1 MKIAPRLALISVAL
15 FLVSSSVLSYAIY
28 STSSGFIEK
37 NIIARLEERSFH
49 AIDKIDRLMYEN
61 IVAARVMASDP
72 IIGSPAATAKEKAD
86 RLIEFRNLFKSYIS
100 ISLYDMA
107 GVNIA
112 DSAGLAV
119 GERRELSDYWPA
131 IAGGEDNALCFSHS
145 ETLKRM
151 VIYFASV
158 VKDGT
163 GNRSGVVVARLAI
176 EKLNE
181 ILNSVSGTFKAEDLI
196 EVDLVDKDG
205 LLLFSSHAKD
215 SILQEQPH
223 DWEMIQAY
231 AAEGDATTSFRAAE
245 LEHGRRI
252 EKIFAVTME
261 PGFKDFKGNSWMLIL
276 HLPVETAF
284 ASVDRLQLRVA
295 VILLIAGLL
304 GIATIAVFSHRM
316 TLPLKQLAGAARE
329 IGRGNLEVKVEIGGN
344 DEVGELVERFNKM
357 VVDLK
362 NTSDRVA
369 ATTAELKDFAYI
381 VSHDLKA
388 PLRAITSLTNWLAA
402 DYGDKLDEEGRETLR
417 LLDQQ
422 AKRMNG
428 LIEGILEYSRVGRVQ
443 QEKQL
448 VDLEELVREVIDL
461 VVPVDRVT
469 ATIETGLPALVIDR
483 TRIYQ
488 VFQNLIGNA
497 VKYLDKPSGE
507 IRVGCL
513 DEGGPYTFYVA
524 DNGQGIEEKYF
535 DKVFQIFQTLR
546 ARDEVEGSGV
556 GLTIVKKIVEMHG
569 GRIWLES
576 KIGEGTT
583 FWFTLPRGNDM

>member
-1 MKIAPRLALISVAL
+1 
-15 FLVSSSVLSYAIY
+15 
-28 STSSGFIEK
+28 
-37 NIIARLEERSFH
+37 
-49 AIDKIDRLMYEN
+49 
-61 IVAARVMASDP
+61 
-72 IIGSPAATAKEKAD
+72 
-86 RLIEFRNLFKSYIS
+86 
-100 ISLYDMA
+100 
-107 GVNIA
+107 
-112 DSAGLAV
+112 
-119 GERRELSDYWPA
+119 
-131 IAGGEDNALCFSHS
+131 
-145 ETLKRM
+145 M

-369 ATTAELKDFAYI
+369 ATTAE
-381 VSHDLKA
+381 
-388 PLRAITSLTNWLAA
+388 
-402 DYGDKLDEEGRETLR
+402 
-417 LLDQQ
+417 
-422 AKRMNG
+422 
-428 LIEGILEYSRVGRVQ
+428 
-443 QEKQL
+443 
-448 VDLEELVREVIDL
+448 
-461 VVPVDRVT
+461 
-469 ATIETGLPALVIDR
+469 
-483 TRIYQ
+483 
-488 VFQNLIGNA
+488 
-497 VKYLDKPSGE
+497 
-507 IRVGCL
+507 
-513 DEGGPYTFYVA
+513 
-524 DNGQGIEEKYF
+524 
-535 DKVFQIFQTLR
+535 
-546 ARDEVEGSGV
+546 
-556 GLTIVKKIVEMHG
+556 
-569 GRIWLES
+569 
-576 KIGEGTT
+576 
-583 FWFTLPRGNDM
+583 

>member
-1 MKIAPRLALISVAL
+1 MKIAPRLTLISAAL
-15 FLVSSSVLSYAIY
+15 FLAVSSVLSYAIY
-28 STSSGFIEK
+28 SASSGFIEK
-37 NIIARLEERSFH
+37 DIIARLEERAFH
-49 AIDKIDRLMYEN
+49 TIDKIDRLMYEN
-61 IVAARVMASDP
+61 ITAARVMASDP
-72 IIGSPAATAKEKAD
+72 IIGSPAATAEEKAD
-86 RLIEFRNLFKSYIS
+86 RLIEFRNLFKSHIS

-107 GVNIA
+107 RVNIA

-119 GERRELSDYWPA
+119 GERREFTDYWPA
-131 IAGGEDNALCFSHS
+131 IAGGEDTALCFGHS
-145 ETLKRM
+145 EILKRT

-163 GNRSGVVVARLAI
+163 GNRSGVVVARLPI

-181 ILNSVSGTFKAEDLI
+181 ILKSVSGTVKVEESI
-196 EVDLVDKDG
+196 EVDLVDRDG
-205 LLLFSSHAKD
+205 LLIFSSYAKD
-215 SILQEQPH
+215 SILQERTH
-223 DWEMIQAY
+223 NWEMIQAY
-231 AAEGDATTSFRAAE
+231 AAEGGETTTFRAAVV
-245 LEHGRRI
+245 EHGRRI
-252 EKIFAVTME
+252 EIFTVTME
-261 PGFKDFKGNSWMLIL
+261 PGFKDFKGNGWMLIL
-276 HLPVETAF
+276 HLPVDTAF
-284 ASVDRLQLRVA
+284 ASVDRLQLRVV
-295 VILLIAGLL
+295 VILLLAGLI
-304 GIATIAVFSHRM
+304 GIAAMVVFSYRI

-329 IGRGNLEVKVEIGGN
+329 IGRGNLAVKVDIGGN
-344 DEVGELVERFNKM
+344 DEVGELAERFNRM

-362 NTSDRVA
+362 NTTDRVA
-369 ATTAELKDFAYI
+369 AATAELKDFAYI

-388 PLRAITSLTNWLAA
+388 PLRAITSLANWLVA

-417 LLDQQ
+417 LLDRR

-428 LIEGILEYSRVGRVQ
+428 LIEGILEYSRVGREQ

-448 VDLEELVREVIDL
+448 VDLEELVREAIELL
-461 VVPVDRVT
+461 VPADRVT
-469 ATIETGLPALVIDR
+469 ATIETGLPELVIDR

-513 DEGGPYTFYVA
+513 DEGGQYTFYVA

-546 ARDEVEGSGV
+546 ARDEVEGTGV

-569 GRIWLES
+569 GRIWLKS

-583 FWFTLPRGNDM
+583 FWFTLPRGNDL